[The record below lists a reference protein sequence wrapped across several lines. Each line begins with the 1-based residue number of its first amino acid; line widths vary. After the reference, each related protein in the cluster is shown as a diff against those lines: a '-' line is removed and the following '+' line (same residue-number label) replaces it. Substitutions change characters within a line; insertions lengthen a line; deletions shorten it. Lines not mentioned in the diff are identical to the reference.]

1 MAVSHVE
8 SLVLRGVSVPGDG
21 SAVSL
26 RLGSY
31 EAKTRTPKATP
42 FSMRH
47 PSPGCQAVMP
57 ETSGRPFPTAN
68 ARGNG
73 VAPRAGRLSRAGVLG
88 RRSPAA
94 SAGRTNVQRWSH
106 AVGGPKFTAAVRLC
120 LPWAKPAASVA
131 DVFSRR
137 PFNLHDFA
145 FQRFGRDE
153 RGWQGSSARI
163 TGPATR
169 TPPAASTRGDGLR

>member
-1 MAVSHVE
+1 MAVSHLE
-8 SLVLRGVSVPGDG
+8 SLVLRGVSVLGDG

-31 EAKTRTPKATP
+31 EAKTQAPKATP
-42 FSMRH
+42 FSTRH
-47 PSPGCQAVMP
+47 PSPGCQSDMP

-68 ARGNG
+68 ANGNG
-73 VAPRAGRLSRAGVLG
+73 AAPWAGRLSRAGVLG

-94 SAGRTNVQRWSH
+94 SAGRTNVKRWSH

-120 LPWAKPAASVA
+120 SSWAKQAASVA
-131 DVFSRR
+131 DVLSGR
-137 PFNLHDFA
+137 PLTLHDFA
-145 FQRFGRDE
+145 FQRFQRDE
-153 RGWQGSSARI
+153 RGRQGPPAGI

-169 TPPAASTRGDGLR
+169 TPPAASTRGSGCR